1 MEQWDLF
8 NEDRTPTGKIIN
20 KGEKIEGRLCRQ
32 VVHVIIFNDN
42 NEMLIQQRQSGRKLW
57 PEMWDVSVGGS
68 SIAGETQVQA
78 AERETL
84 EELGIKV
91 DLSEE
96 RPYFTI
102 NFNNGFDDFFI
113 IKKNIDLAS
122 ITMQLEEVK
131 DYKWASYDEIMTMV
145 ENEQFIP
152 YYKSV
157 IPFLFDQVNGRGLHR
172 K

>member
-131 DYKWASYDEIMTMV
+131 DYKWASYDEIMAMV

>member
-42 NEMLIQQRQSGRKLW
+42 NEMLIQQRQAGRKLW

-68 SIAGETQVQA
+68 SIAGETQIQA

-91 DLSEE
+91 DLSQE

-113 IKKNIDLAS
+113 IRQNIDLSS

-131 DYKWASYDEIMTMV
+131 DYKWASCDEIMVMV

-157 IPFLFDQVNGRGLHR
+157 IPFLFDQVKGRGLHR
-172 K
+172 Q